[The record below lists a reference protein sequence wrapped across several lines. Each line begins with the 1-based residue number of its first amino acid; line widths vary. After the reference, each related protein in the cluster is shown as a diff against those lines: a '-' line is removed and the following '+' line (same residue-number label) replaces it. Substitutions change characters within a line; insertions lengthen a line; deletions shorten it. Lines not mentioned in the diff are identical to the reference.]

1 MKMFNEQI
9 QRAFDQGLVFLGRKD
24 YTKKFSDLVYTKDG
38 KFKSS
43 SHAPFETW
51 LPITMNNL
59 SWAIEYVKSDHE
71 CKNFIYGMN
80 RDEQDGL
87 IWCAFLMVFWG
98 LDKNHLPDKVVTRK
112 GFYNP
117 AKVWRM
123 FNVYGMSNESHRIQ
137 LIKDLKK
144 TLGQYNNEEY
154 LVTNE
159 IKKFLS
165 YFELAYITIDE
176 APMFE
181 GHTIEFESLD
191 GLKQGV
197 VYKKGR
203 DYFVDYCGG
212 LKITSTKI
220 RLV

>member
-137 LIKDLKK
+137 LIKDLTMRNIWLQMKSK
-144 TLGQYNNEEY
+144 NSFLTLNW
-154 LVTNE
+154 
-159 IKKFLS
+159 
-165 YFELAYITIDE
+165 
-176 APMFE
+176 
-181 GHTIEFESLD
+181 HTSPSMKPPC
-191 GLKQGV
+191 LKGTPLNLNRWTV
-197 VYKKGR
+197 
-203 DYFVDYCGG
+203 
-212 LKITSTKI
+212 
-220 RLV
+220 